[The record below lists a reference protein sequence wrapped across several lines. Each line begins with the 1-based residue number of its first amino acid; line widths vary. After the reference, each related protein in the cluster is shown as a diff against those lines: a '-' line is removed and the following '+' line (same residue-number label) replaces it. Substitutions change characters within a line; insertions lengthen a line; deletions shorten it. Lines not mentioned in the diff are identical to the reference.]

1 MNIKKYISVGLC
13 AAMLSC
19 CAAGC
24 TKESESVETEGTNMN
39 LESVSSATEAEKTE
53 EVEEFPT
60 APVNASYKSVT
71 VDGNTVNMDA
81 GTVFRGLGVVTGN
94 NSSRLLMDY
103 KVQNPEAYW
112 EIMNLLF
119 KPDYGAGLTHIKI
132 EFGSD
137 VNSSSGT
144 EPSVMRSADETAD
157 VTRGA
162 GFLFAADAL
171 TINPDITVD
180 LLRWGEPK
188 WVTDAFAESDEAGHE
203 ARYKWYKSAIDAAFD
218 TYGMK
223 FTHISADMNETEKPD
238 PDWIVYFADRLEN
251 ETDERYDYGAIKI
264 VASDELGSWRLAR
277 EMLSNGKLRDAVDIL
292 AEHYNTWADGNAK
305 TLNSEYGKEIWYTEG
320 IASTNIAK
328 LSVTSNGSGLNGTNG
343 ALDVCNRIINGYYN
357 GKMTMYEYQPA
368 VAAYYSGAKYF
379 PKSLLNA
386 QNPWSGYYEADC
398 GIWTSA
404 HFTRFAKNGWRY
416 IDSACYGDGKE
427 SHSISETTNNYM
439 TVTDPETG
447 DYSIVICNDSAEQRN
462 YTFTFE
468 NMTKADA
475 PFSIWETRGPDEGQA
490 YDANYFKKIGTY
502 KPAETDGKYAYSIE
516 VKPYSLVTVTTLD
529 IGEADAS
536 VSICG
541 YEDIPLDVNYS
552 DDFNYPAE
560 FLSSRGNAPLYTTDY
575 GGAFE
580 VAEVFGAGLTFLPRE
595 AFKDA
600 EGSGEQV
607 LMQMIDADNKPTDWH
622 YRGTPNPITSLGDD
636 RWSNYSAQIDF
647 RFADPADDNYI
658 SFGMRYLTAEL
669 NTQTAENGYGIRICP
684 NGKWTF
690 LKNGRKLEE
699 GTIEG
704 FSAAPWH
711 SVKMTVSENKVGV
724 AVDGEEEL
732 VRYTDPDPYNHSGRI
747 SIGSALYKNIFD
759 NLRVSPVGENNIVT
773 RIDDHDPRV
782 RYAGNW
788 DRTVPDGYV
797 HFNRTRS
804 KGTADGGETSF
815 ELDFDGSRIALI
827 GETGSA
833 KFDVYIDGKLFES
846 AETAGAKARQCWY
859 AANIAKG
866 GHTLKVVVTEGTLC
880 VDAIEY

>member
-1 MNIKKYISVGLC
+1 MNAEIVQ
-13 AAMLSC
+13 
-19 CAAGC
+19 
-24 TKESESVETEGTNMN
+24 TKTT
-39 LESVSSATEAEKTE
+39 
-53 EVEEFPT
+53 VEEFPT
-60 APVNASYKSVT
+60 ARVNTACQNVT
-71 VDGNTVNMDA
+71 IDGNTVNTDG
-81 GTVFRGLGVVTGN
+81 GTVFRGLGTVTGN

-119 KPDYGAGLTHIKI
+119 KPDYGAGLSHIKI

-171 TINPDITVD
+171 SINPDITVD

-188 WVTDAFAESDEAGHE
+188 WVTDAFAEGTEAGYA
-203 ARYKWYKSAIDAAFD
+203 ARYLWYKSAIDAAYD
-218 TYGMK
+218 TYGIK
-223 FTHISADMNETEKPD
+223 FTHISPDTNETEKPD
-238 PDWIVYFADRLEN
+238 PDWIVYFAERLKN
-251 ETDERYDYGAIKI
+251 ETDERYDYGAIRI
-264 VASDELGSWRLAR
+264 VASDELGSWKLAR
-277 EMLSNGKLRDAVDIL
+277 EMLSNEKLRDAVDIL
-292 AEHYNTWADGNAK
+292 AEHYNTWADKNAK

-404 HFTRFAKNGWRY
+404 HFTRFMKNGWRY

-427 SHSISETTNNYM
+427 SHAISETTNNYL
-439 TVTDPETG
+439 TATDPETG

-462 YTFTFE
+462 YTFTLE
-468 NMTKADA
+468 NMAKAGA
-475 PFSIWETRGPDEGQA
+475 PITVWETRGPDEGQE
-490 YDANYFKKIGTY
+490 YDANYFKKIGSY
-502 KPAETDGKYAYSIE
+502 QPAEADGKYAYSIE
-516 VKPYSLVTVTTLD
+516 VRPYSLVTVTTLD
-529 IGEADAS
+529 VGEADIS
-536 VSICG
+536 VYRCKH
-541 YEDIPLDVNYS
+541 EDQPLDVHYT
-552 DDFNYPAE
+552 DDFEYSPE

-580 VAEVFGAGLTFLPRE
+580 VAEIDGNH
-595 AFKDA
+595 
-600 EGSGEQV
+600 V
-607 LMQMIDADNKPTDWH
+607 LKQMIDADNKPTDWH

-636 RWSNYSAQIDF
+636 RWSNYSAEIDF
-647 RFADPADDNYI
+647 RFADPAEDNYI
-658 SFGMRYLTAEL
+658 SFGVRYLTAEL
-669 NTQTAENGYGIRICP
+669 NTQTAENGYGIRIDP

-690 LKNGRKLEE
+690 LKNGKRLEE

-704 FSAAPWH
+704 FSPAPWH
-711 SVKMTVSENKVGV
+711 TVKMTVSENKVGV
-724 AVDGEEEL
+724 AADGEEEL

-747 SIGSALYKNIFD
+747 SIGSALYQNIFD

-773 RIDDHDPRV
+773 RVDDHDPRV
-782 RYAGNW
+782 RYEGNW

-804 KGTADGGETSF
+804 KGTADDEETSF
-815 ELDFDGSRIALI
+815 AFEFEGSRIALI

-833 KFDVYIDGKLFES
+833 KFDVYIDGTLLEH
-846 AETAGAKARQCWY
+846 AETLGAQARQCWY

-866 GHTLKVVVTEGTLC
+866 EHTLKVVVTEGTLS

>member
-1 MNIKKYISVGLC
+1 MNAEIVQ
-13 AAMLSC
+13 
-19 CAAGC
+19 
-24 TKESESVETEGTNMN
+24 TKTT
-39 LESVSSATEAEKTE
+39 
-53 EVEEFPT
+53 VEEFPT
-60 APVNASYKSVT
+60 ARVNTAYQNVT
-71 VDGNTVNMDA
+71 IDGNTVNTDE
-81 GTVFRGLGVVTGN
+81 GTVFRGLGTVTGN

-119 KPDYGAGLTHIKI
+119 KPDYGAGLSHIKI

-162 GFLFAADAL
+162 GFMLAADAL
-171 TINPDITVD
+171 SINPDITVD
-180 LLRWGEPK
+180 LLRWSEPK
-188 WVTDAFAESDEAGHE
+188 WVTDAFAEGTEAGYA
-203 ARYKWYKSAIDAAFD
+203 ARYLWYKSAIDAAYD
-218 TYGMK
+218 TYGIK
-223 FTHISADMNETEKPD
+223 FTHISPDTNETEKPD
-238 PDWIVYFADRLEN
+238 PDWIVYFAERLEN
-251 ETDERYDYGAIKI
+251 ETDERYDYGAIRI
-264 VASDELGSWRLAR
+264 VASDELGLWKLAR
-277 EMLSNGKLRDAVDIL
+277 EMLSNEKLRDAVDIL
-292 AEHYNTWADGNAK
+292 AEHYNTWADKNAK

-404 HFTRFAKNGWRY
+404 HFTRFMKNGWRY

-427 SHSISETTNNYM
+427 SHAISETTNNYL
-439 TVTDPETG
+439 TATDPETG
-447 DYSIVICNDSAEQRN
+447 DYSILICNDSAEQRN
-462 YTFTFE
+462 YTFTLE
-468 NMTKADA
+468 NMAKAGA
-475 PFSIWETRGPDEGQA
+475 PITIWETRGPDEGQE
-490 YDANYFKKIGTY
+490 YDANYFKKIGSY
-502 KPAETDGKYAYSIE
+502 QPAEADGKYAYSIE
-516 VKPYSLVTVTTLD
+516 VRPYSLVTVTTLD
-529 IGEADAS
+529 VGEADIS
-536 VSICG
+536 VYRCKH
-541 YEDIPLDVNYS
+541 EDQPLDVHYT
-552 DDFNYPAE
+552 DDFEYSPE

-580 VAEVFGAGLTFLPRE
+580 VAEIDGNH
-595 AFKDA
+595 
-600 EGSGEQV
+600 V
-607 LMQMIDADNKPTDWH
+607 LKQMIDADNKPTDWH

-636 RWSNYSAQIDF
+636 RWSNYSAEIDF
-647 RFADPADDNYI
+647 RFADPAEDNYI
-658 SFGMRYLTAEL
+658 SFGVRYLTAEL
-669 NTQTAENGYGIRICP
+669 NTQTAENGYGIRIDP

-690 LKNGRKLEE
+690 LKNGKRLEE

-704 FSAAPWH
+704 FSPAPWH
-711 SVKMTVSENKVGV
+711 TVKMTVSENKVGV
-724 AVDGEEEL
+724 AADGEEEL

-747 SIGSALYKNIFD
+747 SIGSALYQNIFD

-773 RIDDHDPRV
+773 RVDDHDPRV
-782 RYAGNW
+782 RYEGNW
-788 DRTVPDGYV
+788 DRTVPDSYV

-804 KGTADGGETSF
+804 KGTADDEETSF
-815 ELDFDGSRIALI
+815 AFEFEGSRIALI
-827 GETGSA
+827 GETDSA
-833 KFDVYIDGKLFES
+833 KFDVYIDGTLLEH
-846 AETAGAKARQCWY
+846 AETLGAQARQCWY

-866 GHTLKVVVTEGTLC
+866 EHTLKVVVTEGTLS

>member
-1 MNIKKYISVGLC
+1 MNAESTSEIKK
-13 AAMLSC
+13 
-19 CAAGC
+19 
-24 TKESESVETEGTNMN
+24 
-39 LESVSSATEAEKTE
+39 
-53 EVEEFPT
+53 FPT
-60 APVNASYKSVT
+60 AQVNVAYQNVT
-71 VDGNTVNMDA
+71 IDGNTVNTNES
-81 GTVFRGLGVVTGN
+81 TVFRGLGAVTGN

-103 KVQNPEAYW
+103 KVRNPEAYW

-119 KPDYGAGLTHIKI
+119 KPDYGAGLSHIKI

-137 VNSSSGT
+137 VNSTSGT

-171 TINPDITVD
+171 SINPDITVD

-188 WVTDAFAESDEAGHE
+188 WVTDAFTEGTEAGYA
-203 ARYKWYKSAIDAAFD
+203 ARYLWYKSAIDAAYD
-218 TYGMK
+218 TYGIK
-223 FTHISADMNETEKPD
+223 FTHISPDTNETEKPD
-238 PDWIVYFADRLEN
+238 PNWIVYFAERLEN
-251 ETDERYDYGAIKI
+251 ETDERYDYGAIRI
-264 VASDELGSWRLAR
+264 VASDELGSWKLAR
-277 EMLSNGKLRDAVDIL
+277 EMLSNEKLRDAVDIL
-292 AEHYNTWADGNAK
+292 AEHYNTWADKNAK

-328 LSVTSNGSGLNGTNG
+328 LSVTNNGSGLNGTNG

-404 HFTRFAKNGWRY
+404 HFTRFMKNGWRY

-427 SHSISETTNNYM
+427 SHAISETTNNYL
-439 TVTDPETG
+439 TATDPETG

-462 YTFTFE
+462 YTFTLE
-468 NMTKADA
+468 NMSKADA
-475 PFSIWETRGPDEGQA
+475 PITVWETRGPDEGQE

-502 KPAETDGKYAYSIE
+502 RPAEADGKYAYSIE

-529 IGEADAS
+529 IGEADI
-536 VSICG
+536 SISKCG

-552 DDFNYPAE
+552 DDFNYSAK

-580 VAEVFGAGLTFLPRE
+580 IEEVNGNH
-595 AFKDA
+595 
-600 EGSGEQV
+600 V
-607 LMQMIDADNKPTDWH
+607 LKQMIGKDNKPTDWH

-647 RFADPADDNYI
+647 RFADPAEDNYI
-658 SFGMRYLTAEL
+658 SFGVRYLTAEL
-669 NTQTAENGYGIRICP
+669 NTQTAENGYGIRIDP
-684 NGKWTF
+684 NGKWMF
-690 LKNGRKLEE
+690 LKNGKKLEE
-699 GTIEG
+699 GTIKG
-704 FSAAPWH
+704 FDAAPWH
-711 SVKMTVSENKVGV
+711 SVKITVSENKVDV
-724 AVDGEEEL
+724 SADGEEEL
-732 VRYTDPDPYNHSGRI
+732 VRYTDSDPYNHSGRI
-747 SIGSALYKNIFD
+747 SIGSALYQNIFD

-773 RIDDHDPRV
+773 RVDDHDPRV
-782 RYAGNW
+782 RYTGNW

-804 KGTADGGETSF
+804 KGTTGDEETSF
-815 ELDFDGSRIALI
+815 ELEFEGSRIALI
-827 GETGSA
+827 GETGGA
-833 KFDVYIDGKLFES
+833 KFDVYIDGTLLEH

-866 GHTLKVVVTEGTLC
+866 GHTLKVVVTEGTLS